1 MRQVCRQRW
10 RKKSMI
16 ISMPSLRTSAII
28 CSVRSHGEHGAVVRA
43 LTPENGLMSGYVRGA
58 RSRTMR
64 PVLIP
69 SNIVQA
75 DYRARTE
82 DQLASMTAELQ
93 QSRGPY
99 LGEPLASAALDW
111 VTALTA
117 GVLPEEY
124 SYPHLH
130 SALSALLDAICG
142 APSAKGWAV
151 ALVRYELL
159 LLSELGFGLALDKC
173 AVTGSEE
180 NLIYISP
187 KSATAVSAHAGQ
199 EYRQSLLPLPSF
211 LKDPV
216 TPEWDAIFDGLR
228 VTGFFLKRHFF
239 EDRRN
244 DVMAARSVLVDRL
257 KRVVA

>member
-1 MRQVCRQRW
+1 MA
-10 RKKSMI
+10 
-16 ISMPSLRTSAII
+16 SLRTSAII
-28 CSVRSHGEHGAVVRA
+28 CSVRQHGEHGAVVRS
-43 LTPENGLMSGYVRGA
+43 LTPENGLIAGYVRGA

-99 LGEPLASAALDW
+99 LGEPLASAALEW

-117 GVLPEEY
+117 AILPEEH
-124 SYPHLH
+124 SYPQLH
-130 SALSALLDAICG
+130 SALSALLEAICG

-159 LLSELGFGLALDKC
+159 LLSELGFGLSLDKC
-173 AVTGSEE
+173 AVTGDVDD
-180 NLIYISP
+180 LVFISP
-187 KSATAVSAHAGQ
+187 KSAMAVSEGAGQ
-199 EYRQSLLPLPSF
+199 IYKDKLLPLPPF
-211 LKDPV
+211 LKESDVPD
-216 TPEWDAIFDGLR
+216 WDDIFNGLK

-244 DVMAARSVLVDRL
+244 DVMASRTVLVDRL

>member
-1 MRQVCRQRW
+1 
-10 RKKSMI
+10 
-16 ISMPSLRTSAII
+16 MPHLRTSAII
-28 CSVRSHGEHGAVVRA
+28 CSVRAHGEHGAVVRS
-43 LTPENGLMSGYVRGA
+43 LTPENGLVTGYVRGA
-58 RSRTMR
+58 HSRTMR

-93 QSRGPY
+93 QSRGPF

-117 GVLPEEY
+117 ATLPEEH
-124 SYPHLH
+124 SYPELH

-142 APSAKGWAV
+142 APSAQGWAV

-159 LLSELGFGLALDKC
+159 LLSELGFGLALGKC
-173 AVTGSEE
+173 AVTGSEDD
-180 NLIYISP
+180 LVYISP
-187 KSATAVSAHAGQ
+187 KSAMAVSAGAGTL
-199 EYRQSLLPLPSF
+199 YKDRLLPLPAF
-211 LKDPV
+211 LKESV
-216 TPEWDAIFDGLR
+216 TPEWDDIFDGLR

-239 EDRRN
+239 EDRRK

>member
-1 MRQVCRQRW
+1 
-10 RKKSMI
+10 
-16 ISMPSLRTSAII
+16 MPNLRTSAII
-28 CSVRSHGEHGAVVRA
+28 CSVKSHGEHGAVVRS
-43 LTPENGLMSGYVRGA
+43 LTPENGLVTGYVRGA
-58 RSRTMR
+58 HSRTMR

-82 DQLASMTAELQ
+82 DQLASMTAELH
-93 QSRGPY
+93 QSRGPF

-117 GVLPEEY
+117 AVLPEEQ
-124 SYPHLH
+124 SYPPLH

-180 NLIYISP
+180 GLVYISP
-187 KSATAVSAHAGQ
+187 KSAMAVSAAAGTL
-199 EYRQSLLPLPSF
+199 YKDRLLPLPAF
-211 LKDPV
+211 LKEPV
-216 TPEWDAIFDGLR
+216 TPEWDDIFDGLR

-239 EDRRN
+239 EDRRR
-244 DVMAARSVLVDRL
+244 DVMAARTVLVDRL

>member
-1 MRQVCRQRW
+1 
-10 RKKSMI
+10 
-16 ISMPSLRTSAII
+16 MPSLRTSAII

-43 LTPENGLMSGYVRGA
+43 LTPGNGLMSGYVRGA
-58 RSRTMR
+58 HSRLMR
-64 PVLIP
+64 PILIP
-69 SNIVQA
+69 SNIIQA

-117 GVLPEEY
+117 AILPEEH
-124 SYPHLH
+124 SYPQLH

-180 NLIYISP
+180 DLVYISP
-187 KSATAVSAHAGQ
+187 KSAMAVSAFAGQ
-199 EYRQSLLPLPSF
+199 EYKERLLPLPTF
-211 LKDPV
+211 LKQPAS
-216 TPEWDAIFDGLR
+216 PEWDDIFDGLR

>member
-1 MRQVCRQRW
+1 M
-10 RKKSMI
+10 S
-16 ISMPSLRTSAII
+16 SLRTSAII
-28 CSVRSHGEHGAVVRA
+28 CSVRQHGEHGAVVRS
-43 LTPENGLMSGYVRGA
+43 LTPENGLIAGYVRGA

-117 GVLPEEY
+117 AILPEEH
-124 SYPHLH
+124 SYPQLH

-142 APSAKGWAV
+142 APSAQGWAV

-159 LLSELGFGLALDKC
+159 LLSELGFGLSLDKC
-173 AVTGSEE
+173 TVTGGAED
-180 NLIYISP
+180 LVYISP
-187 KSATAVSAHAGQ
+187 KSAAAVSIGAGQ
-199 EYRQSLLPLPSF
+199 AYRDKLLPLPAF
-211 LKDPV
+211 LKEPDH
-216 TPEWDAIFDGLR
+216 PEWDDIFDGLK

>member
-1 MRQVCRQRW
+1 MA
-10 RKKSMI
+10 
-16 ISMPSLRTSAII
+16 SLRTSAII
-28 CSVRSHGEHGAVVRA
+28 CSVRQHGEHGAVVRS
-43 LTPENGLMSGYVRGA
+43 LTPDNGLMAGYVRGA

-93 QSRGPY
+93 ESRGPY
-99 LGEPLASAALDW
+99 LGEPLASSALDW

-117 GVLPEEY
+117 AILPEEH
-124 SYPHLH
+124 SYPQLH

-159 LLSELGFGLALDKC
+159 LLSELGFGLSLDKC
-173 AVTGSEE
+173 AVTGGVED
-180 NLIYISP
+180 LVYISP
-187 KSATAVSAHAGQ
+187 KSATAVSIGAGKI
-199 EYRQSLLPLPSF
+199 YKDKLLPLPAF
-211 LKDPV
+211 LKEPDS
-216 TPEWDAIFDGLR
+216 PEWDDIFDGLK

>member
-1 MRQVCRQRW
+1 
-10 RKKSMI
+10 
-16 ISMPSLRTSAII
+16 MPNLRTIAII
-28 CSVRSHGEHGAVVRA
+28 CSVRSHGEHGAVVRS

-58 RSRTMR
+58 HSRTMR

-75 DYRARTE
+75 DYRSRTE

-93 QSRGPY
+93 LSRGPF

-117 GVLPEEY
+117 AILPEEH
-124 SYPHLH
+124 SYPQLY

-159 LLSELGFGLALDKC
+159 LLSQLGFGLTLDKC
-173 AVTGSEE
+173 AVTGAAED
-180 NLIYISP
+180 LVYISP
-187 KSATAVSAHAGQ
+187 KSATAVSAFAGQ
-199 EYRQSLLPLPSF
+199 EYKQRLLPLPAF
-211 LKDPV
+211 LKGAADA
-216 TPEWDAIFDGLR
+216 EWDDIFDGLR

-239 EDRRN
+239 NDRRK
-244 DVMAARSVLVDRL
+244 DVMAARTVLVDRL

>member
-1 MRQVCRQRW
+1 M
-10 RKKSMI
+10 S
-16 ISMPSLRTSAII
+16 SLRTSAII
-28 CSVRSHGEHGAVVRA
+28 CSVRQHGEHGAVVRS
-43 LTPENGLMSGYVRGA
+43 LTPENGLIAGYVRGA

-82 DQLASMTAELQ
+82 DQLASMTAELE

-111 VTALTA
+111 VTALTSA
-117 GVLPEEY
+117 ILPEEH
-124 SYPHLH
+124 SYPQLH
-130 SALSALLDAICG
+130 SALSALLDAICA

-159 LLSELGFGLALDKC
+159 LLSELGFGLSLYKC
-173 AVTGSEE
+173 AVTGSAED
-180 NLIYISP
+180 LVYISP
-187 KSATAVSAHAGQ
+187 KSATAVSIGAGKA
-199 EYRQSLLPLPSF
+199 YKKKLLPLPVF
-211 LKDPV
+211 LREPDN
-216 TPEWDAIFDGLR
+216 PEWDDIFDGLK

-244 DVMAARSVLVDRL
+244 DVMAARSVLIDRL

>member
-1 MRQVCRQRW
+1 
-10 RKKSMI
+10 
-16 ISMPSLRTSAII
+16 MPNLRTIAII
-28 CSVRSHGEHGAVVRA
+28 CSVRSHGEHGAVVRS

-58 RSRTMR
+58 HSRMMR

-75 DYRARTE
+75 DYRSRTE

-93 QSRGPY
+93 LSRGPF

-117 GVLPEEY
+117 AILPEEH
-124 SYPHLH
+124 SYPQLY

-159 LLSELGFGLALDKC
+159 LLSELGFGLTLDKC
-173 AVTGSEE
+173 AVTGAAED
-180 NLIYISP
+180 LVYISP
-187 KSATAVSAHAGQ
+187 KSATAVSAFAGQ
-199 EYRQSLLPLPSF
+199 EYKQRLLPLPAL
-211 LKDPV
+211 LKGAADA
-216 TPEWDAIFDGLR
+216 EWDDIFDGLR

-239 EDRRN
+239 DDRRK
-244 DVMAARSVLVDRL
+244 DVMAARTVLVDRL

>member
-1 MRQVCRQRW
+1 
-10 RKKSMI
+10 
-16 ISMPSLRTSAII
+16 MPHLRTSAII
-28 CSVRSHGEHGAVVRA
+28 CSVKSHGEHGAVVRS
-43 LTPENGLMSGYVRGA
+43 LTPENGLVSGYVRGA
-58 RSRTMR
+58 HSRMMR
-64 PVLIP
+64 PILIP
-69 SNIVQA
+69 SNVVQA

-93 QSRGPY
+93 QSRGPF

-117 GVLPEEY
+117 AILPEEH
-124 SYPHLH
+124 SYPQIH
-130 SALSALLDAICG
+130 SALSALLDAICR
-142 APSAKGWAV
+142 APSARGWAV
-151 ALVRYELL
+151 ALVSYELL

-180 NLIYISP
+180 DLIYISP
-187 KSATAVSAHAGQ
+187 KSATAVSAIAG
-199 EYRQSLLPLPSF
+199 ESYKDRLLPLPSF
-211 LKDPV
+211 LTDYV
-216 TPEWDAIFDGLR
+216 TPEWDDIFDGLR

-239 EDRRN
+239 EDRRK

>member
-1 MRQVCRQRW
+1 MA
-10 RKKSMI
+10 
-16 ISMPSLRTSAII
+16 SLRTSAII
-28 CSVRSHGEHGAVVRA
+28 CSVRQHGEHGAVVRS
-43 LTPENGLMSGYVRGA
+43 LTPENGLIAGYVRGA

-99 LGEPLASAALDW
+99 LGEPLASAALEW

-117 GVLPEEY
+117 AILPEEH
-124 SYPHLH
+124 SYPQLH
-130 SALSALLDAICG
+130 SALSALLEAICG

-159 LLSELGFGLALDKC
+159 LLSELGFGLSLDKC
-173 AVTGSEE
+173 AVTGDTED
-180 NLIYISP
+180 LVFISP
-187 KSATAVSAHAGQ
+187 KSATAVSLGAGQ
-199 EYRQSLLPLPSF
+199 IYKDKLLPLPPF
-211 LKDPV
+211 LKESDVPD
-216 TPEWDAIFDGLR
+216 WDDIFDGLK

-244 DVMAARSVLVDRL
+244 DVMASRTVLVDRL

>member
-1 MRQVCRQRW
+1 
-10 RKKSMI
+10 
-16 ISMPSLRTSAII
+16 
-28 CSVRSHGEHGAVVRA
+28 
-43 LTPENGLMSGYVRGA
+43 MSGYVRGA

-93 QSRGPY
+93 QSRGPF

-117 GVLPEEY
+117 TVLPEEH
-124 SYPHLH
+124 SYPQLH
-130 SALSALLDAICG
+130 VALSALLDAICG

-173 AVTGSEE
+173 AVTGSTDD
-180 NLIYISP
+180 LAYISP
-187 KSATAVSAHAGQ
+187 KSATAVSEAGAGQ
-199 EYRQSLLPLPSF
+199 YKDKLLPLPAF
-211 LKDPV
+211 LKEPV
-216 TPEWDAIFDGLR
+216 TPEWEEIFDGLR

-244 DVMAARSVLVDRL
+244 DVMASRSVLVDRL

>member
-1 MRQVCRQRW
+1 
-10 RKKSMI
+10 
-16 ISMPSLRTSAII
+16 MPSLRTLAII

-58 RSRTMR
+58 RSRIMR

-82 DQLASMTAELQ
+82 EQLASMTAELQ

-117 GVLPEEY
+117 AVLPEEY

-130 SALSALLDAICG
+130 SALTALLDAICS

-151 ALVRYELL
+151 AVVRYELL
-159 LLSELGFGLALDKC
+159 LLSELGFGLSLDKC
-173 AVTGSEE
+173 AVTGTA
-180 NLIYISP
+180 NDLIYISP
-187 KSATAVSAHAGQ
+187 KSAMAVSTHAGQ
-199 EYRQSLLPLPSF
+199 KYKERLLPLPSF
-211 LKDPV
+211 LKDSV
-216 TPEWDAIFDGLR
+216 TPEWHDIFDGLR

>member
-1 MRQVCRQRW
+1 
-10 RKKSMI
+10 
-16 ISMPSLRTSAII
+16 MPSLRTSAII
-28 CSVRSHGEHGAVVRA
+28 CSVRSHGENGAVVRS

-64 PVLIP
+64 PILIP

-117 GVLPEEY
+117 AILPEEE
-124 SYPHLH
+124 SYPGLH

-142 APSAKGWAV
+142 APSARGWAV

-173 AVTGSEE
+173 VVTGEID
-180 NLIYISP
+180 NLVYISP
-187 KSATAVSAHAGQ
+187 KSAAAVSASGAGNYK
-199 EYRQSLLPLPSF
+199 ERLLPLPAF
-211 LKDPV
+211 LQRPDDPD
-216 TPEWDAIFDGLR
+216 WDDIFDGLR
-228 VTGFFLKRHFF
+228 VTGFFLRRHFF
-239 EDRRN
+239 DDRRN